1 MKKIVSIIII
11 FILTINLN
19 LVSYAD
25 DAEEENINEEEISN
39 IINTSIEAENIP
51 KTNSRACLIFDRTS
65 KRVIYEKNGYTKK
78 AMASTT
84 KILTATVVLENAK
97 LTDTVEV
104 SAKAG
109 GTGGSRLGLKKNDKV
124 TVNDL
129 LYGLMLRSRK

>member
-1 MKKIVSIIII
+1 MKKW
-11 FILTINLN
+11 
-19 LVSYAD
+19 
-25 DAEEENINEEEISN
+25 
-39 IINTSIEAENIP
+39 
-51 KTNSRACLIFDRTS
+51 
-65 KRVIYEKNGYTKK
+65 IYQR

-124 TVNDL
+124 TV
-129 LYGLMLRSRK
+129 K